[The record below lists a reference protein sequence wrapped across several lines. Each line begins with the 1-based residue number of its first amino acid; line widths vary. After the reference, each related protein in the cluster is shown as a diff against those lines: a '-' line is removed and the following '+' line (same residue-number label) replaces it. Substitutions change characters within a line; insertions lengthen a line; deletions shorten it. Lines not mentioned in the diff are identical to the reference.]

1 VFNVLLQ
8 VLDDGRMTDGQG
20 RTVDFKN
27 TVIVMTSNLGS
38 QMIQQMSGSDYQVI
52 KMAVMGEVKTHF
64 RPEFVNRID
73 EIVVFH
79 ALDEKNIAGIAR
91 IQLKYLEQRMAKLD
105 MTLEVSDAALALLA
119 EAGFDPVFGA
129 RPLKRAIQER
139 IENPL
144 SRQILEGVFAAKDL
158 VKVGVSKGQISFSKG

>member
-1 VFNVLLQ
+1 
-8 VLDDGRMTDGQG
+8 
-20 RTVDFKN
+20 
-27 TVIVMTSNLGS
+27 
-38 QMIQQMSGSDYQVI
+38 VI
-52 KMAVMGEVKTHF
+52 KLAVMGEVKMHF

-79 ALDEKNIAGIAR
+79 ALDEKHIAGIAR
-91 IQLKYLEQRMAKLD
+91 IQLQYLQKRLARLEMGI
-105 MTLEVSDAALALLA
+105 EVSDPALSAIA

-144 SRQILEGVFAAKDL
+144 SRLILEGKFGPKDQI
-158 VKVGVSKGQISFSKG
+158 KVGASKGQLTFTKA